1 MYRIYKSALSA
12 GPVLDTNRSGRG
24 GPVLDTNRPGRAGPR
39 KLRACRCKALFLV
52 SLNLPI

>member
-1 MYRIYKSALSA
+1 MYRIYKSALNA

-39 KLRACRCKALFLV
+39 NCVHVAAKHCFWSA
-52 SLNLPI
+52 